1 MYGLSHGAY
10 WGLSLEAPAPSS
22 LPPDVL
28 RDLERAGVVSP
39 GTAAQV
45 GGVVVT
51 KRLKQTRRP
60 ELVTAPGPLA
70 LGNPQNGTYRD
81 LYGAS
86 WALALYRGGPQL
98 FQARAGVWVDRTDPD
113 ALGVLMQSGVRHV
126 SLAFDQA
133 ARPVLAWEQDGAVY
147 VRQWLGGAGY
157 VTRGPWPGHD
167 PLLIAD
173 AVPAGLV
180 IGSDV
185 HLLHLDAERAA
196 VLARRQVSEYRAAQ
210 QVAEVTP
217 GTVLDQVAQAYSVAQ
232 ILGEADGQRV
242 ALVARYPVSQS
253 LQHAAALSGPTGG
266 EWRPVVIE
274 RRTPTQSGGLA
285 VSGPTGGVYE
295 DRAVLL
301 RLGVLQISPATLSG
315 PTGGEWRPVVIERQP
330 RTQSGALGMSGP
342 TGARYAVAVI
352 NVTGRQHNP
361 QAALSGPTGGTYQ

>member
-28 RDLERAGVVSP
+28 RDLERAGVVPP

-113 ALGVLMQSGVRHV
+113 ALGELVKGGVRHV

-133 ARPVLAWEQDGAVY
+133 ARPVLAWERDGAVY
-147 VRQWLGGAGY
+147 VRQWSAQAGRY
-157 VTRGPWPGHD
+157 VTRGPWAGRD
-167 PLLIAD
+167 PLLTTDALAGHPVAD
-173 AVPAGLV
+173 SDVFLLYLDGGAVVSRVQREAYEQPRPLAAAPGGAVLDQIVPAPAQLQVIGAAGAVPLVWRTPLYDVQVRDRLTTGAALAVTLTLPRNVYASGTDDLAAGAALAVTLV
-180 IGSDV
+180 DQVTTRNTDSDE
-185 HLLHLDAERAA
+185 LTELSTGA
-196 VLARRQVSEYRAAQ
+196 VLAVVIA
-210 QVAEVTP
+210 TP
-217 GTVLDQVAQAYSVAQ
+217 GTAYSGNDLAA
-232 ILGEADGQRV
+232 G
-242 ALVARYPVSQS
+242 
-253 LQHAAALSGPTGG
+253 AALAVTLGKLPIIVNLSET
-266 EWRPVVIE
+266 
-274 RRTPTQSGGLA
+274 LA
-285 VSGPTGGVYE
+285 AG
-295 DRAVLL
+295 
-301 RLGVLQISPATLSG
+301 
-315 PTGGEWRPVVIERQP
+315 
-330 RTQSGALGMSGP
+330 
-342 TGARYAVAVI
+342 
-352 NVTGRQHNP
+352 
-361 QAALSGPTGGTYQ
+361 AALQVTLA